1 MALIDQV
8 TLAADSVFI
17 TRVRQSIIA
26 TAVAIQNEATS
37 TGFHQNR
44 ARLATKVM
52 NAPDSFSP
60 LFAKAVA
67 TDATVQADAGSPPV
81 QTLVTDAHLNSAV
94 SAMWNAF
101 FDLWT

>member
-8 TLAADSVFI
+8 TLSADSTFI

-26 TAVAIQNEATS
+26 AAIAIQSETVS
-37 TGFHQNR
+37 TGFHELR
-44 ARLATKVM
+44 AKLAKAVM
-52 NAPDSFSP
+52 NQPDSYAP

-67 TDATVQADAGSPPV
+67 TDATVQTSAGSPPV
-81 QTLVTDAHLNSAV
+81 QTLVTDANINNAV

-101 FDLWT
+101 FSLWD